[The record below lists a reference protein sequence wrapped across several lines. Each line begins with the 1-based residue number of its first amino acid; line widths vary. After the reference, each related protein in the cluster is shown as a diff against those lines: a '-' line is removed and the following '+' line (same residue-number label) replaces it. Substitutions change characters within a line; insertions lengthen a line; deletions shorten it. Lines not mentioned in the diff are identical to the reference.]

1 MIVHWDEVAEQERSH
16 GDIRATRQLLGAAA
30 GARRTGLSRWRIPAG
45 ARNAPVHVHAD
56 EEEIFYVL
64 DGAGHVW
71 HEGRAYPVSAG
82 ESIVFPVDSG
92 AHTLFGGPID
102 VLAFAS
108 GSETSL
114 TWLPRPNV
122 MWAAPRWLPLDGPHP
137 FEAEAAVGPLEL
149 PAPVDPADERPRWIV
164 APGDVEPQTVR
175 RGPTDIA
182 RVDLATIGGSQR
194 SGLQHVTIAPGACT
208 HPLHCHSR
216 EEELFVVL
224 DGDGVLELLERDG
237 LAEHP
242 VRRGSVV
249 ARPAGTGVA
258 HRFRAGE
265 RGLTL
270 LAYGQRDSGDAV
282 FYPTSSKVRLRGLG
296 GLTFRIEQLGYWDG
310 EE

>member
-1 MIVHWDEVAEQERSH
+1 MVVHWDEVAEQERSH

-45 ARNAPVHVHAD
+45 ARNAPAHVHAD

-194 SGLQHVTIAPGACT
+194 SGLQRVTIAPGACT

>member
-1 MIVHWDEVAEQERSH
+1 MVVHWDEVAEQERSH

-45 ARNAPVHVHAD
+45 ARNAPAHVHAD

-137 FEAEAAVGPLEL
+137 FEAEAAVGPLEP

-194 SGLQHVTIAPGACT
+194 SGLQRVTIAPGACT

>member
-1 MIVHWDEVAEQERSH
+1 MVVHWDEVPEQERSH
-16 GDIRATRQLLGAAA
+16 GDIRATRHLLGAAA

-45 ARNAPVHVHAD
+45 ARNAPAHVHAD

-64 DGAGHVW
+64 GGEGHVW
-71 HEGRAYPVSAG
+71 HEGRAYPVRAG
-82 ESIVFPVDSG
+82 EAIVFPVDSG

-114 TWLPRPNV
+114 TWLPRANV

-149 PAPVDPADERPRWIV
+149 PEPAAERPRWIV
-164 APGDVEPQTVR
+164 APADVEPVPVR
-175 RGPTDIA
+175 RGPTDML
-182 RVDLATIGGSQR
+182 RTDLASPGGSER
-194 SGLQHVTIAPGACT
+194 SGLRHVTVAPGRCT
-208 HPLHCHSR
+208 HPLHCHTR

-224 DGDGVLELLERDG
+224 DGDGVLELLEADG

-265 RGLTL
+265 GGLTL
-270 LAYGQRDSGDAV
+270 LTYGQRDTGDV
-282 FYPTSSKVRLRGLG
+282 TFYPSSGKVRIRGLG
-296 GLTFRIEQLGYWDG
+296 GLTFRVEQLDYWDG